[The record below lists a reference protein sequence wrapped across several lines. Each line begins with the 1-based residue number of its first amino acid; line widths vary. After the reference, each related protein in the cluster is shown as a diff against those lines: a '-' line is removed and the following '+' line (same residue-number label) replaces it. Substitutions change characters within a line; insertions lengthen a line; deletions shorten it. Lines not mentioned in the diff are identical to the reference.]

1 MYLLAA
7 HNVCGV
13 CDFQGESVDL
23 VLYLPEI
30 CTSRSVLLALD
41 ANAKLYGHD
50 VNLRQRNDGARKWR
64 NVCQRRQVIILLFA
78 IL

>member
-1 MYLLAA
+1 MMCLMY
-7 HNVCGV
+7 N
-13 CDFQGESVDL
+13 FQGESVDL

-50 VNLRQRNDGARKWR
+50 VNLRQRNDGTRKWR
-64 NVCQRRQVIILLFA
+64 NVCQRR
-78 IL
+78 

>member
-1 MYLLAA
+1 MCLMY
-7 HNVCGV
+7 N
-13 CDFQGESVDL
+13 FQGESVDL

-50 VNLRQRNDGARKWR
+50 VNLRQRNDGTRKWR
-64 NVCQRRQVIILLFA
+64 NVCQRR
-78 IL
+78 

>member
-1 MYLLAA
+1 MF
-7 HNVCGV
+7 GV

-30 CTSRSVLLALD
+30 CTSRNVLLAVD

-50 VNLRQRNDGARKWR
+50 VNLRQRNDGTRKWR
-64 NVCQRRQVIILLFA
+64 NVCQRR
-78 IL
+78 

>member
-1 MYLLAA
+1 MF
-7 HNVCGV
+7 NVCN
-13 CDFQGESVDL
+13 FQGESVDL

-50 VNLRQRNDGARKWR
+50 VNLRQRNDGTKKWR
-64 NVCQRRQVIILLFA
+64 NVCQRR
-78 IL
+78 